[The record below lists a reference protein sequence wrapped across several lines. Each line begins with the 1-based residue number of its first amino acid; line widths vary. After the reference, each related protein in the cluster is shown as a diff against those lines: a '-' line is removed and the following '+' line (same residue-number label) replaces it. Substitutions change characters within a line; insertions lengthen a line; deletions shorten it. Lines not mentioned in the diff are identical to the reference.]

1 MAVSIFWYGLAQ
13 AALANK
19 EIDWTSDAIKVA
31 LCTSTY
37 TPAQDTHDYF
47 NDITNEITGVGY
59 TAGGATLANCT
70 SGYTAGTNVQKLDAD
85 DAAWV
90 TATITARYAIIYDAQ
105 TGVAA
110 TSPLIAYVD
119 FGTDVVS
126 TGAPFTIT
134 WAAAGILTMTA
145 A

>member
-126 TGAPFTIT
+126 TGATFTIT

>member
-47 NDITNEITGVGY
+47 NDLTHEIT
-59 TAGGATLANCT
+59 
-70 SGYTAGTNVQKLDAD
+70 
-85 DAAWV
+85 
-90 TATITARYAIIYDAQ
+90 RYAIIYDAQ

-126 TGAPFTIT
+126 TGATFTIT